1 MFNSSKLC
9 LCIIFWFSF
18 LSLQSQ
24 ECNLSV
30 KGITQD
36 AITGQKLPFVNVLL
50 KESNKGTI
58 SNEDGSFSFDKLC
71 ARHYHFV
78 FSHIGCDP
86 VQVHLDLQ
94 KDSTLQVFL
103 AHHTTS
109 LKGVDVTGN
118 RPKQDQQP
126 VVVISRQTIEDR
138 SNKNLAGLLE
148 DQSGIHLIKNGNGI
162 AKPVVQG
169 LYGNRLTILNNG
181 IVQSGQ
187 QWGND
192 HSPEIDPFSADKI
205 TVIKGVSALSYSG
218 GSMGS
223 AILIEPSRIGQDP
236 HLHGQIGYL
245 FESNGRGHTMNIRL
259 QKYSPKIAWR
269 LSGSLKKYGDK
280 KAATYFLNNSGTEEG
295 NLSIQLEKSWK
306 DKIKLEVYGSTFNT
320 RLGILRGSQ
329 IGNLTDLLRAF
340 NRQVPFYTEE
350 EFSYQIQAPKQ
361 HVSHHFL
368 KLKTSY
374 YFSDKNSLETIVAA
388 QLNKRKEFD
397 IRRGGRSIIPSLSLA
412 QITLNAELKYTH
424 DFQKNL
430 QLKLGHQ
437 TIITDNTNNPETGIL
452 PLIPD
457 YSSIQSGVYAI
468 LTKKLKKVL
477 LDLGGRYDYTFQ
489 NVAAIS
495 NSLPRRIE
503 NYNNNFHGVTGF
515 LSLSYSLSP
524 RQSIGLN
531 TGYAMRN
538 PAINELFS
546 RGLHQGVGGIEEGDI
561 NLEME
566 KAIKNTLSYKYL
578 PNEKFSFEAV
588 AFAQYFQNYI
598 YLNPEDKVRLTIRGA
613 FPLFSYKQTSALIY
627 GVDLSTTLTFAK
639 SFYSRLNYSFIR
651 GKDTGINAPLVFIPP
666 NSFFGSLSYRVKK
679 RSTTSI
685 IEDIEF
691 EVSNRYVFRQNYLN
705 ADQDFVAPPPGYNL
719 LGAKISA
726 NISSSKV
733 GYRLFVQVEN
743 MLNASYRDYLNRQRY
758 FADDLGIS
766 FTLGA
771 QLKF

>member
-1 MFNSSKLC
+1 MFNRSKLF

-30 KGITQD
+30 KGIAQD

-50 KESNKGTI
+50 KELSKGTI

-71 ARHYHFV
+71 PGHYHFV

-86 VQVHLDLQ
+86 IQVHLDLY

-109 LKGVDVTGN
+109 LKGVDVKGN

-148 DQSGIHLIKNGNGI
+148 NQSGIHLIKNGNGI

-223 AILIEPSRIGQDP
+223 AILIEPSKIGQDP
-236 HLHGQIGYL
+236 HVHGQIGYL

-259 QKYSPKIAWR
+259 EKYAPKIAWR

-306 DKIKLEVYGSTFNT
+306 DKITLEVYGSTFNT

-329 IGNLTDLLRAF
+329 IGNLTDLLLAF

-397 IRRGGRSIIPSLSLA
+397 IRRGGRSGIPSLSLA
-412 QITLNAELKYTH
+412 QITLNAESKYTH
-424 DFQKNL
+424 DFQKNI

-468 LTKKLKKVL
+468 ISKKLKKVL
-477 LDLGGRYDYTFQ
+477 LDLGGRYDFTFQ
-489 NVAAIS
+489 NVASIS
-495 NSLPRRIE
+495 NALPRKID

-524 RQSIGLN
+524 RQWISLN

-561 NLEME
+561 NLKME

-578 PNEKFSFEAV
+578 PNEKLSFEAL

-651 GKDTGINAPLVFIPP
+651 GKDTDINAPLVFIPP
-666 NSFFGSLSYRVKK
+666 NSFFGSLSYRMKK

-771 QLKF
+771 QVKF